1 MSSRAS
7 APTPYAQPRIV
18 VVGLGVVGAALAD
31 ELVLR
36 GMRSVTVLEQGPL
49 YETGGSS
56 SHAPGFVFQTTPSRV
71 MSTLARRTL
80 DKFDGLELDGAWLSK
95 RVGGL
100 EIARTPERL
109 RDMMRRQGL
118 ASSWGIP
125 SEVVSPEECARL
137 WPGLDPATVLG
148 GFHTPTDAVVKGV
161 RAVEWQAR
169 RATAGGATIIGG
181 TRVTGIRTKNGR
193 VTGVE
198 VLPVPAPDGTT
209 ADGTTADV
217 VPADVV
223 IFAAGLWGPA
233 LARDLLGF
241 ELPMMPME
249 HGSGRSTPVPSLTAL
264 DDDVEVA
271 RPMLRHQDFAMYLR
285 EWGSTISVGAYEH
298 RPIPVE
304 PDRIAGADE
313 FARTGVHPAM
323 HPLTRE
329 DFEPTWQEAQTILP
343 GLRESRLDLANSFN
357 GIFSFTPDGGPMLGP
372 VPGTEGLWLAQA
384 VWVTQSAGVG
394 QVMADWITSGDPGID
409 THGLDFRRFDP
420 QVVSHDFT
428 VERAEEAYDEV
439 YDVVHP
445 KAPTL
450 RLRGLRT
457 PPFHDRQQALGA
469 VFGEANG
476 WERPLWYEANATLL
490 EGMPDG
496 AADGTSDGAADGTDP
511 VAGRDAWAARHWSPI
526 AAAEARATR
535 AAVAMYDMTAL
546 PRITVS
552 GPRTTAF
559 LRSLLSTDVD
569 KSVGLMSYAL
579 LLDEQGGVLSDVTV
593 ARLGPEE
600 YHLGINGPL
609 DVAWLREHLPA
620 DSAVQIHDAGSGA
633 CGIGLWGPNARDVLA
648 GLTTEDVSNEGFRY
662 YRARRMRIAGVPVL
676 ALRLSYVGELGWE
689 LYAPAEFGRR
699 LWDAIWTA
707 GQPHGLVAAGRRAFE
722 SLRLEKGYRL
732 WGTDMT
738 REDSPAEAG
747 VGFAVRP
754 AARQFTGRS
763 ALAGRPVTRLL
774 TCLTLDDPRR
784 VVLGSEPVYLDDRV
798 VGYVTSAEQGYT
810 TDTSIAYAWLPQE
823 LAEPGTPVEV
833 EYFGERL
840 PATVTAEPIFDPEGK
855 RIR

>member
-1 MSSRAS
+1 MSS
-7 APTPYAQPRIV
+7 YAQPRIV

-49 YETGGSS
+49 YATGGSS
-56 SHAPGFVFQTTPSRV
+56 SHAPGFVFQTTPNRV

-80 DKFDGLELDGAWLSK
+80 DKLDGLELDGAWISK

-109 RDMMRRQGL
+109 RDMLRRRGL
-118 ASSWGIP
+118 ASAWGIP
-125 SEVVSPEECARL
+125 SEVVSPEECAAL
-137 WPGLDPATVLG
+137 WPGLDPGTVLG

-169 RATAGGATIIGG
+169 RAKAGGATIVGN
-181 TRVTGIRTKNGR
+181 TRVVGLRTRSGR

-198 VLPVPAPDGTT
+198 VVPVPAPDGATP
-209 ADGTTADV
+209 DV
-217 VPADVV
+217 VPADIV
-223 IFAAGLWGPA
+223 IFSAGLWGPA

-249 HGSGRSTPVPSLTAL
+249 HGAGRSEPVPSLTTLSDEA
-264 DDDVEVA
+264 EVA

-285 EWGSTISVGAYEH
+285 DWGYTISVGAYEH

-304 PDRIAGADE
+304 PDRITDADE

-323 HPLTRE
+323 HPITMD
-329 DFEPTWQEAQTILP
+329 DFEPTWREAQTILP
-343 GLRESRLDLANSFN
+343 ALRESRLDLGRSFN

-394 QVMADWITSGDPGID
+394 QVMADWITTGDPGID

-420 QVVSHDFT
+420 AVVSHDFT

-439 YDVVHP
+439 YDVIHP
-445 KAPTL
+445 KASTL

-469 VFGEANG
+469 TFGEANG
-476 WERPLWYEANATLL
+476 WERPLWYEANAALADAHPT
-490 EGMPDG
+490 DG
-496 AADGTSDGAADGTDP
+496 SSVSADSSFAD
-511 VAGRDAWAARHWSPI
+511 RDAWAAQFWSPI
-526 AAAEARATR
+526 AAAEARVTR
-535 AAVAMYDMTAL
+535 EAVAMYDMTAL

-552 GPRTTAF
+552 GPGATAF
-559 LRSLLSTDVD
+559 LRSVLSTDVD
-569 KSVGLMSYAL
+569 KPVGAMAYAL
-579 LLDEQGGVLSDVTV
+579 LLDERGGVLSDVTV

-609 DVAWLREHLPA
+609 DVAWLTDHLPA
-620 DSAVQIHDAGSGA
+620 DGAVQIHDAGSGS

-648 GLTTEDVSNEGFRY
+648 ELTTEDISNEGFRY
-662 YRARRMRIAGVPVL
+662 YRARRMRVAGVPVL

-689 LYAPAEFGRR
+689 LYTPAEFGRR
-699 LWDAIWTA
+699 LWDAIWAA
-707 GQPHGLVAAGRRAFE
+707 GQPHGLIAAGRRAFE

-747 VGFAVRP
+747 IGFAVRP
-754 AARQFTGRS
+754 GARDFVGRI
-763 ALAGRPVTRLL
+763 AVAGLPVTRLL

-784 VVLGSEPVYLDDRV
+784 VVLGSEPVYQDAEV

-810 TDTSIAYAWLPQE
+810 TGVSIAYAWLPPE
-823 LAEPGTPVEV
+823 LAEPGVQVEI

-840 PATVTAEPIFDPEGK
+840 AATVTAEPVFDPEGK
-855 RIR
+855 RVR